1 MDLKEKIE
9 IEKTNP
15 NRIYLYMDEEDGC
28 CKAYEFSAY
37 LITKII
43 SSLEL
48 KEEPSM
54 EIKDFLYTIKVMP
67 QLITSRFSGFGI
79 EQSEG
84 CMQVPLYDLIYT
96 AKWRKEFD
104 ILKEQQRKEH
114 SRLGDFVLGV
124 SRLRNEL

>member
-1 MDLKEKIE
+1 MNLKEKIE

-15 NRIYLYMDEEDGC
+15 NRIYLYRDEEDGY

-37 LITKII
+37 LITKLI
-43 SSLEL
+43 SSIEL
-48 KEEPSM
+48 KEEPFM
-54 EIKDFLYTIKVMP
+54 EIEDFLYTAIVEQKF
-67 QLITSRFSGFGI
+67 ITDRFSGFGI

-84 CMQVPLYDLIYT
+84 CMQVSLYDLIYT

-114 SRLGDFVLGV
+114 SRLGDFILGV
-124 SRLRNEL
+124 SRLSNE